1 MDLTKILAVSGK
13 PGLYKMISQT
23 KSGFIVESMTDGKR
37 FPVFAHERVSTL
49 EEISIFS
56 TGEEDTPLKNVFKL
70 IFDKLEGKQAMDP
83 KSEPKELVSF
93 FASAV
98 PGYDAERVHASDI
111 KKVLTWYNLLLEK
124 GMMEF
129 AEEEDKK
136 EEAPQE
142 SPNEET
148 EQGTVKQE

>member
-1 MDLTKILAVSGK
+1 MDLSKILAISGK

-56 TGEEDTPLKNVFKL
+56 TGDEDTPIREVFK
-70 IFDKLEGKQAMDP
+70 FVYDKLEGKTALDP
-83 KSEPKELVSF
+83 KSEPKELISF
-93 FASAV
+93 FADAI
-98 PGYDAERVHASDI
+98 PAYDPERVHASDI

-129 AEEEDKK
+129 TEEEEKK
-136 EEAPQE
+136 EDAAQE
-142 SPNEET
+142 PENEP
-148 EQGTVKQE
+148 K